1 MRICIW
7 IQFIEWWRHAMQ
19 QSEKQHRKGF
29 NSLEVLIAWWIWKQW
44 NACVFVGTSPNVN
57 ALMQQIRDEANL

>member
-1 MRICIW
+1 
-7 IQFIEWWRHAMQ
+7 MQ

-57 ALMQQIRDEANL
+57 ALMQQIRDEANLQCMAGAKGLRRIWL